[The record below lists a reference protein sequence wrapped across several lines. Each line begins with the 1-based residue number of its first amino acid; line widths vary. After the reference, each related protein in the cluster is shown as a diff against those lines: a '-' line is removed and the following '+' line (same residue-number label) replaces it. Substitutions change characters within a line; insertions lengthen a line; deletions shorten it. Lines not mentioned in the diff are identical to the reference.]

1 MKTKKHILL
10 LITILSLALLLAAC
24 GGSEAEQPTDTGGEK
39 AVAAATN
46 IPVPE
51 ATDTPMPEPTDTP
64 EPVPTDTPVTE
75 PADTPEPEEESD
87 ISTRNRMEELFD
99 SFRSRGNFGTSIRY
113 ANGETEEQS
122 MTFEMEW
129 VNVDNEYGGD
139 MSMVMTGFG
148 HEDEGSFDSMAIYSV
163 GDTMAMN
170 VGGEW
175 MSSPR
180 DPSDFNDMPTMF
192 QNPEDFTDN
201 LDDLDRVGKE
211 TVNGFKTVHYRFEDS
226 SFFGMLF
233 SEEDLDPAE
242 NLDTVSGDIW
252 VAEDGEWVVK
262 MVYEIEG
269 KDIPDDGDQGDLE
282 FIDMSWEFEVYE
294 VNSIDSI
301 ELPDDAPEPGEAS
314 VPGFEAG
321 EFPIP
326 ADTTMQG
333 GFGGVYVLESALSE
347 EEVNAFYDDELTALG
362 WTKEEGFMPIWSKDG
377 VNITLMIGP
386 GESGGTSIM
395 IMAEEG

>member
-1 MKTKKHILL
+1 MI
-10 LITILSLALLLAAC
+10 IAILSLALLLAAC
-24 GGSEAEQPTDTGGEK
+24 GGDETEKPTDTGGEK

-46 IPVPE
+46 TPAEE
-51 ATDTPMPEPTDTP
+51 ATDTPAPDPTDTP
-64 EPVPTDTPVTE
+64 APKPTATLAPAPTDTPVPEDE
-75 PADTPEPEEESD
+75 PDFSD
-87 ISTRNRMEELFD
+87 RTRMEEMFD
-99 SFRSRGNFGTSIRY
+99 SYRSRGNFGTSIRY
-113 ANGETEEQS
+113 ANGETEEQN

-139 MSMVMTGFG
+139 MSMVMTGIG
-148 HEDEGSFDSMAIYSV
+148 QDEEDSFDSMAIYSV

-192 QNPEDFTDN
+192 QNPEDFADN

-233 SEEDLDPAE
+233 AEQDLDPGE
-242 NLDTVSGDIW
+242 NLDSISGDIW
-252 VAEDGEWVVK
+252 VAQDGEWVVK
-262 MVYEIEG
+262 MVYKIEG

-282 FIDMSWEFEVYE
+282 FVDMSWEFEVYE
-294 VNSIDSI
+294 VDSIDSI
-301 ELPDDAPEPGEAS
+301 ELPEDAPEPGE
-314 VPGFEAG
+314 VNIPGFEAG

-326 ADTTMQG
+326 ADTTMEG
-333 GFGGVYVLESALSE
+333 GYGGVYVLESALSE

-362 WTKEEGFMPIWSKDG
+362 WTKEEGFMPIWSKGDAS
-377 VNITLMIGP
+377 VTLMIGP
-386 GESGGTSIM
+386 GETGGTSIM